1 MIYYEPTT
9 RSEIDFI
16 LQEKGNIIPMEV
28 KSGNNT
34 RAKSLHAY
42 VEKYNP
48 VKAYRFSTRNVN
60 AEDPIIKNYPLYM
73 MMFV

>member
-1 MIYYEPTT
+1 
-9 RSEIDFI
+9 
-16 LQEKGNIIPMEV
+16 MEV

-42 VEKYNP
+42 VENITGKSLS
-48 VKAYRFSTRNVN
+48 FSTRNVN

>member
-1 MIYYEPTT
+1 
-9 RSEIDFI
+9 
-16 LQEKGNIIPMEV
+16 MEV